1 MTDYLPPTDLLQG
14 QKVRAQSDWN
24 LILHD
29 LEVFQARILVL
40 EAALGGSPAD
50 FDFPVGGIIV
60 WTGTAAS
67 IPAGWQV
74 CDGTNGTLD
83 LRESFVY
90 GASVDGDVGDAGGS
104 LTHTHTAGAVASGG
118 SHTHSVSLTSSG
130 ASGSSSNSTVTG
142 SGYVIL
148 NHSHG
153 VSGNTGS
160 NGAHTHAAG
169 TIDVASSLPPYVKVY
184 FIQRMS

>member
-50 FDFPVGGIIV
+50 FDFPIGGIIA
-60 WTGTAAS
+60 WTGSAAS
-67 IPAGWQV
+67 IPSGWQI
-74 CDGTNGTLD
+74 CDGTNGTKD
-83 LRESFVY
+83 LRGSFVY
-90 GASVDGDVGDAGGS
+90 GASVDGDVGVSGGA

-118 SHTHSVSLTSSG
+118 SHLHSVSLTSGVASG
-130 ASGSSSNSTVTG
+130 AASNSTITG
-142 SGYVIL
+142 SGYVAA
-148 NHSHG
+148 NHTHG
-153 VSGNTGS
+153 ISGNTAS
-160 NGAHTHAAG
+160 NGAHTHTPG
-169 TIDVASSLPPYVKVY
+169 TIDAASSLPPYVKVY